1 VKPKDVLQAPQQ
13 QKRAYA
19 SYAEATASDQVSGI
33 TDSEPSPRDAKHEEI
48 STRIASLEAMITTL
62 VYQVQ
67 QLTSIA
73 PATQGNLQAPD
84 HTEVPYPQG
93 KRQDVKVPKNKRSHD
108 PTADSEAKE
117 GSKKDSA
124 PVEEHPFT
132 SNDTNTVHRREHT
145 TAENI
150 STTIYSQQLPYATTQ
165 PNQQTPPPTTRN
177 RLNPRI
183 TPDKDSRSPKPNG
196 QSYSKHVR

>member
-1 VKPKDVLQAPQQ
+1 MSFSMASTTNLGSTIDCRDPDNIWVSPTASAVKPKDVLQAPQQ

-33 TDSEPSPRDAKHEEI
+33 TDSDPSPRDAKHKEL

-73 PATQGNLQAPD
+73 PATQGYLQAPN

-93 KRQDVKVPKNKRSHD
+93 KRQDVKECPEKINDHMIIPQLRSQERRLEGLS
-108 PTADSEAKE
+108 AD
-117 GSKKDSA
+117 GR
-124 PVEEHPFT
+124 T
-132 SNDTNTVHRREHT
+132 SSHSV
-145 TAENI
+145 
-150 STTIYSQQLPYATTQ
+150 
-165 PNQQTPPPTTRN
+165 
-177 RLNPRI
+177 
-183 TPDKDSRSPKPNG
+183 G
-196 QSYSKHVR
+196 QFCK

>member
-1 VKPKDVLQAPQQ
+1 MKPKDVLQAPQQ

-33 TDSEPSPRDAKHEEI
+33 TDSDPSPRDAKHEEL

-73 PATQGNLQAPD
+73 PATQGYLQAPN

-93 KRQDVKVPKNKRSHD
+93 KRQDVKECPEKINDHMIIPPTQKPKKARRRTQRRWKNILSH
-108 PTADSEAKE
+108 PTIPTPYTE
-117 GSKKDSA
+117 GSIRQRRIF
-124 PVEEHPFT
+124 PPQYIL
-132 SNDTNTVHRREHT
+132 SNFHMLLHSQTNKHHHR
-145 TAENI
+145 
-150 STTIYSQQLPYATTQ
+150 QQE
-165 PNQQTPPPTTRN
+165 
-177 RLNPRI
+177 I
-183 TPDKDSRSPKPNG
+183 D
-196 QSYSKHVR
+196 